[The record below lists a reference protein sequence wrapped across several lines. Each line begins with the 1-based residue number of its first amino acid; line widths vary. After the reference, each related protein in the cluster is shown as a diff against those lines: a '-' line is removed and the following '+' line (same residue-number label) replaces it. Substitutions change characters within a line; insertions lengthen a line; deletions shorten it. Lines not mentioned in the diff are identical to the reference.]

1 MTPAGA
7 DERWMHLALAV
18 GARHL
23 GHTWPNPSV
32 GAVVVDERG
41 GAPIVLAS
49 GVTQPGGRP
58 HAERVALAAAGEAAR
73 GATLYVTL
81 EPCSHHGRTPP
92 CVDAVIASGIAR
104 VVVALTD
111 PDPRVSGR
119 GARLLREHGIA
130 VETGILEAE
139 AARTHRG
146 HVKRVT
152 RGLPALTLKL
162 ARTRDGFAAATGP
175 RLMITGE
182 IAGGRVHLMRLHADA
197 IMVGSG
203 TAAADDPRLD
213 VRLPGL
219 HGRSPVRVVIDSALA
234 LSPASRL
241 VATARAIPTWV
252 IATEAAP
259 VPPERVLMEA
269 GVEVMRVSA
278 DARGRVDVEEA
289 LRLLAARGIT
299 RVFCEGG
306 PRLADALAAADLVD
320 EAVILTGP
328 ASLGAHGLA
337 GGRAGLS
344 RTRSP
349 GAFASSKP
357 SMPARPDRD
366 LERTA

>member
-1 MTPAGA
+1 M
-7 DERWMHLALAV
+7 RLALAV

-32 GAVVVDERG
+32 GAVVVGETRG
-41 GAPIVLAS
+41 VPIVLAT
-49 GVTQPGGRP
+49 GVTQAGGRP
-58 HAERVALAAAGEAAR
+58 HAERVALAAAGDAAR

-119 GARLLREHGIA
+119 GAALLRGQGIA

-139 AARTHRG
+139 AARAHRG

-175 RLMITGE
+175 RLLITGE
-182 IAGGRVHLMRLHADA
+182 IAAGHVHLMRYHADA

-203 TAAADDPRLD
+203 TVAADDPRLD

-219 HGRSPVRVVIDSALA
+219 GPGSPVRVVIDSAL
-234 LSPASRL
+234 SIDPAARL
-241 VATARAIPTWV
+241 VATAREIPTWV
-252 IATEAAP
+252 IATEGAP
-259 VPPERVLMEA
+259 VGPERILAGA
-269 GVEVMRVSA
+269 GVEVMRVAA
-278 DARGRVDVEEA
+278 DAAGRVDVAEA
-289 LRLLAARGIT
+289 LRLLALRGIT

-328 ASLGAHGLA
+328 ASLGAQGIPAVGPGLA
-337 GGRAGLS
+337 DALARRFRPVSAWPAG
-344 RTRSP
+344 
-349 GAFASSKP
+349 
-357 SMPARPDRD
+357 PD
-366 LERTA
+366 LIETFERTA